1 MWEQKRKECWGRG
14 YVGQMY
20 IKINLIGGFDGIF
33 SDINIPR
40 TGARMDR
47 QLVRTNRC
55 CSWGWYW
62 GLTIDSLRWIHR
74 SQCCSW
80 RFNSKCLDSLRVGC
94 RESSKVRFTNQ
105 NLHLSLLFQHFSILT
120 LNFCL
125 SCFFSLLFLFLFT
138 HALSLPYFYFI
149 FHAHF
154 LCTDL
159 QLPKKGKMT
168 YPFTIMF
175 QKIIL

>member
-1 MWEQKRKECWGRG
+1 
-14 YVGQMY
+14 MY
-20 IKINLIGGFDGIF
+20 IKINLIGGFNGIF

-55 CSWGWYW
+55 RSWGWYR

-94 RESSKVRFTNQ
+94 RKSSKVRFTDQ
-105 NLHLSLLFQHFSILT
+105 NLHLSPLYQHFSILT

-125 SCFFSLLFLFLFT
+125 SLFLFSHISISF
-138 HALSLPYFYFI
+138 HACFI
-149 FHAHF
+149 FALF
-154 LCTDL
+154 LLYFSRAFFYAQICNY
-159 QLPKKGKMT
+159 QRKGK
-168 YPFTIMF
+168 
-175 QKIIL
+175 